1 MLALFL
7 AGCVRVPLYAPTVGV
22 NPETV
27 GFGGVIS
34 VRLFGSRLKAYRFM
48 GAKRGPDGVWQ
59 VRLDPLET
67 LGFSDAEITIAE
79 GDVLPLGPLPAVN
92 VRFERI
98 GPTEITV
105 KPVGIYSLQD
115 QY

>member
-1 MLALFL
+1 MLAVLL
-7 AGCVRVPLYAPTVGV
+7 TGCVRVPLYAPTVQV

-27 GFGGVIS
+27 GYGGMIS
-34 VRLFGSRLKAYRFM
+34 VRVYGSRLKAYRFM
-48 GAKRGPDGVWQ
+48 GAKKGPDGDWQ

-67 LGFSDAEITIAE
+67 LGFTAAEITIAE
-79 GDVLPLGPLPAVN
+79 GDVLPLGPLPSVD

-105 KPVGIYSLQD
+105 KAVGIHSLQD
-115 QY
+115 QH